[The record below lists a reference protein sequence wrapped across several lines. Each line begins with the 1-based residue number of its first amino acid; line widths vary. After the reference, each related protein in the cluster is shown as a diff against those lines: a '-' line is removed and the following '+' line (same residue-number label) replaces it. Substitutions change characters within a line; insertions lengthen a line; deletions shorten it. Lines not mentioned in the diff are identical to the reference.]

1 MIIVFELI
9 VKVAGEAKALWIWLL
24 ELILGVFEILGIN
37 LNYFIFHALLLL

>member
-24 ELILGVFEILGIN
+24 ELILGIFVILGIN
-37 LNYFIFHALLLL
+37 LNYFILHGLLFL